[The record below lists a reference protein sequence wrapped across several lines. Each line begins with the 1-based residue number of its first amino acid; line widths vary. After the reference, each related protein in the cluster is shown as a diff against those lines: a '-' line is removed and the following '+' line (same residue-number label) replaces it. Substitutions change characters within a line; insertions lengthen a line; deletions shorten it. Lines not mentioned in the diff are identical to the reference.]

1 MEKEKNLT
9 LERAEL
15 PFSKSSQGCAFPV
28 VLCGCESWT
37 IKKAEIYALFFL
49 NKFMLL
55 NCVLEKTLESPLD
68 REEIQSVHPKGNQS

>member
-15 PFSKSSQGCAFPV
+15 LFSKSSQGYVFPV
-28 VLCGCESWT
+28 VMYGCESWT

-55 NCVLEKTLESPLD
+55 NCVGEDS
-68 REEIQSVHPKGNQS
+68 